1 MIQRI
6 QTLYMFIAA
15 IASGVF
21 IFFFSL
27 WKDVSGNEFLA
38 LDLLGEDSFLMK
50 MIPILFLLSAVMSLL
65 SISMFGTR
73 KRQFVLNRLNILINL
88 ILLGVLIYHLLTL
101 SGETKVSEKGI
112 GAVLPVVVILFL
124 AIANRAIKKDED
136 LVKSVDRLR

>member
-50 MIPILFLLSAVMSLL
+50 
-65 SISMFGTR
+65 
-73 KRQFVLNRLNILINL
+73 
-88 ILLGVLIYHLLTL
+88 
-101 SGETKVSEKGI
+101 
-112 GAVLPVVVILFL
+112 
-124 AIANRAIKKDED
+124 
-136 LVKSVDRLR
+136 